1 MQVSIETT
9 QGLQRKMTI
18 SVPSAEI
25 EKDIQK
31 KIQHLAKT
39 QRMPGFRP
47 GKIPVSVIRKKYGQA
62 IKQEV
67 YSEVMQRQYY
77 EAIIKE
83 KITPAGAPQIE
94 AKESEGENLV
104 FEAIFETF
112 PEIELKDFSELN
124 IDKPVAEVD
133 EKDVDNMIQTLL
145 SQRAEW
151 SAVKRMA
158 KKGDQVIT
166 DFEGKVDG
174 EAFDGG
180 KGENV
185 AVVLGEGQMLPDFE
199 KGLLKIKTGEER
211 EIEVK
216 FPEDYQA
223 EELAGKTAIFNVKAT
238 EVKGKKLPPLDE
250 EFVKQFGIDSGNV
263 DDLKVEVRKNMER
276 ELNQTLKN
284 KVKTVV
290 FDAAAAANEF
300 DLPVTMI
307 DQEVEKLKQQMSQ
320 QLQSQGQGE
329 LPDLPSSLF
338 EDQATKRVKLGL
350 LMSEIIKKES
360 LQADEEKVKSILEE
374 MSSAYDDPQQVMDWY
389 YSDKNRLAEIESIV
403 LEDSVVDF
411 ILEKSKV
418 SEVKNSFDEIMNPK
432 S

>member
-18 SVPSAEI
+18 SVPATEI
-25 EKDIQK
+25 DKDIQK
-31 KIQHLAKT
+31 KLQHLSKT

-47 GKIPVSVIRKKYGQA
+47 GKIPVSVIKKKYGQA
-62 IKQEV
+62 VKQEV

-83 KITPAGAPQIE
+83 KINPAGAPRIE
-94 AKESEGENLV
+94 AKESEGDKFV
-104 FEAIFETF
+104 FEATFDTF
-112 PEIELKDFSELN
+112 PEITLTDFSTLKIN
-124 IDKPVAEVD
+124 KPSAEVTD
-133 EKDVDNMIQTLL
+133 KDIDNMLETLL
-145 SQRAEW
+145 SQRADW
-151 SAVKRMA
+151 APVKRMA

-166 DFEGKVDG
+166 DFEGTVEG
-174 EAFDGG
+174 EVFDGG
-180 KGENV
+180 SGEKFPI
-185 AVVLGEGQMLPDFE
+185 VLGEGQMLPDFE

-211 EIEVK
+211 EINVE

-223 EELAGKTAIFNVKAT
+223 QDLAGKTAIFKVKAV
-238 EVKGKKLPPLDE
+238 EVKGKKLPPLNE
-250 EFVKQFGIDSGNV
+250 EFVKQFGIDSGDVN
-263 DDLKVEVRKNMER
+263 DLKAEVRKNMER
-276 ELNQTLKN
+276 ELHQTLKN
-284 KVKTVV
+284 KVKTAV
-290 FDAAAAANEF
+290 FDSVAEANEF
-300 DLPVTMI
+300 DLPVSMI
-307 DQEVEKLKQQMSQ
+307 DQEVDKLKQQMSQ

-350 LMSEIIKKES
+350 IMSEVINKES
-360 LQADEEKVKSILEE
+360 LKADEVKVKSLLQE
-374 MSSAYDDPQQVMDWY
+374 MSSAYDDPQQVLEWY
-389 YSDKNRLAEIESIV
+389 YSDKNRLAEIESVV

-411 ILEKSKV
+411 VLEKSDV